1 MDELFVIKRIAVYM
15 YIKVRSY
22 IYLYNNNMFMYIN
35 INLCICILRLWDSYL
50 SEITEGFENFHVYV
64 CAGKFICMCIS

>member
-15 YIKVRSY
+15 YIKVR
-22 IYLYNNNMFMYIN
+22 LYTNNNNNNTNMYMY
-35 INLCICILRLWDSYL
+35 RLWDSYL

-64 CAGKFICMCIS
+64 CAGKFICMCIV